1 MQRTIKILAKAR
13 KGEGTLQELKCD
25 VNIQNWI
32 CSSQRGMV
40 PENSLTHLPRSSK
53 QIKKG
58 YTQTS

>member
-32 CSSQRGMV
+32 GSSERGMV
-40 PENSLTHLPRSSK
+40 PENSLIHLPS
-53 QIKKG
+53 
-58 YTQTS
+58 